1 LRLSSTLDRPVNP
14 IQDSVPQLVNRA
26 YQPAN
31 VDTVGFVAG
40 DAIKIKSTRTETVK
54 RCQREP
60 LETGQLLEVARNDA
74 PGSMSTN

>member
-1 LRLSSTLDRPVNP
+1 MLEGRFRVELRLSSTLDRPVNP

-40 DAIKIKSTRTETVK
+40 DAIKIKEYADRDCKKVSTR
-54 RCQREP
+54 
-60 LETGQLLEVARNDA
+60 AA
-74 PGSMSTN
+74 